1 MKHALL
7 PAIGLLLAIALPI
20 RAQEKPAKNTGK
32 TLTFQPGAKVP
43 DQLAP
48 GKIAQAATPAGKP
61 AGTPAVAPAAIPK
74 DPAEIARAF
83 FAQLEK
89 NDIDAA
95 YVSLTQGSKI
105 AERPEELRALK
116 TKTKEAIEVF
126 GVVRGYDLV
135 ERKLVGERL
144 LRATY
149 LSLGK
154 DFPLRW
160 RFYFYKAEDMWRL
173 IDLRVDDKL
182 TGIFEE
188 PDEPKTTERP

>member
-1 MKHALL
+1 MKLALL
-7 PAIGLLLAIALPI
+7 PVICLLLAITLPI

-48 GKIAQAATPAGKP
+48 NKIVQAATPADKP
-61 AGTPAVAPAAIPK
+61 APPPPALPK

-95 YVSLTQGSKI
+95 YASLTQGSKI

-126 GVVRGYDLV
+126 GVLRGYDLV

-160 RFYFYKAEDMWRL
+160 RFYFYKAEDTWKL

-188 PDEPKTTERP
+188 PDEPKAAERP

>member
-7 PAIGLLLAIALPI
+7 PALGLVLAMTLPL

-48 GKIAQAATPAGKP
+48 AAVAQAATPGDKP
-61 AGTPAVAPAAIPK
+61 ATPPAAAPK

-89 NDIDAA
+89 NDIDGA

-126 GVVRGYDLV
+126 GIVRGYDLV

-149 LSLGK
+149 ISLGK

-188 PDEPKTTERP
+188 PDEPKTAERP

>member
-1 MKHALL
+1 MKLVAATAFTLL
-7 PAIGLLLAIALPI
+7 VTTALPLG
-20 RAQEKPAKNTGK
+20 AQEKPATNGPKPRTLPPGVKVADQAVPGK
-32 TLTFQPGAKVP
+32 T
-43 DQLAP
+43 
-48 GKIAQAATPAGKP
+48 AQAPAIGEKVAP
-61 AGTPAVAPAAIPK
+61 PAVASKGPE
-74 DPAEIARAF
+74 EIARVF

-89 NDIDAA
+89 GDIDAA
-95 YVSLTQGSKI
+95 YGSLTRGSKI

-126 GVVRGYDLV
+126 GTVRGYDLV

-149 LSLGK
+149 LSLGNE
-154 DFPLRW
+154 FPLRW
-160 RFYFYKAEDMWRL
+160 RFYFYKAEDTWKL

-188 PDEPKTTERP
+188 PEEPKTAERP

>member
-7 PAIGLLLAIALPI
+7 PAICLLVVITVPI
-20 RAQEKPAKNTGK
+20 RAQEKPAKGAGK

-43 DQLAP
+43 DQLA
-48 GKIAQAATPAGKP
+48 QAATPAPKPVEKP
-61 AGTPAVAPAAIPK
+61 AATLPAATPPAAPK
-74 DPAEIARAF
+74 DPAEIARVF
-83 FAQLEK
+83 FGLLEK
-89 NDIDAA
+89 NEIDAA
-95 YVSLTQGSKI
+95 YVSLTRGSKI

-116 TKTKEAIEVF
+116 TKTREAIEVF
-126 GVVRGYDLV
+126 GSVRGYDLV

-149 LSLGK
+149 LSLGRE
-154 DFPLRW
+154 FPLRW
-160 RFYFYKAEDMWRL
+160 RFYFYKAEETWKL

-188 PDEPKTTERP
+188 AEEPKSSDKP